1 MDDMDDSVL
10 NYAQIKAIASGNPLI
25 LDKFKIDTEVQQLQD
40 KERNYKA
47 TKYRLEDNVEKTI
60 PDSIKYTENIIEK
73 LEYDKLMI
81 KQVEDS
87 ENCNITFFYKIFN
100 NYKDAG
106 DEMLK
111 LSNGY
116 MELNKD
122 YKVGNYRGFD
132 ITLTNKGI
140 SDLFSN
146 NGEARKIVTIQGKY
160 KFEFDILKIPT
171 INIKKLNEKIDS
183 IEELL
188 NKQKE
193 HLTDLKRQLEGCKI
207 QLNKTFEYKEKLQ
220 ELLIKQTEINRELH
234 LDKEDKNLSIIE
246 DDEEIGEQEDA
257 DTMEDEEILE
267 DEEEIEYE

>member
-47 TKYRLEDNVEKTI
+47 TRYRLEDNVLKTI
-60 PDSIKYTENIIEK
+60 PNSIKYTENIIEK
-73 LEYDKLMI
+73 LEYDKSII

-87 ENCNITFFYKIFN
+87 ENCNITFEGKIFN

-106 DEMLK
+106 EEILK
-111 LSNGY
+111 LANGY

-122 YKVGNYRGFD
+122 YKIGNYRGFD

-140 SDLFSN
+140 SDFFSN
-146 NGEARKIVTIQGKY
+146 NGEARKIITIQGKY
-160 KFEFDILKIPT
+160 KLEFDLSKIPA
-171 INIKKLNEKIDS
+171 INIKKLNEKIDN

-188 NKQKE
+188 VKQKE
-193 HLTDLKRQLEGCKI
+193 YVIYLKKQLAECEIQLEKP
-207 QLNKTFEYKEKLQ
+207 FEYKEKLQ
-220 ELLIKQTEINRELH
+220 KLLTKQAEINRELH
-234 LDKEDKNLSIIE
+234 LDKEEKDLSIIE
-246 DDEEIGEQEDA
+246 
-257 DTMEDEEILE
+257 EDEETEEQEEGEIEENEEYLEE
-267 DEEEIEYE
+267 DESEYE